1 MRLLLNNQKDEE
13 TAMTT
18 TGATTMSNPLKSI
31 LNAQSRLK
39 RVPLSSAKGALL
51 VLASGALLAGQSPA
65 ADAGTDDRASMRPLT
80 VEHIRITSKRSF
92 NEVRTALESRIRPFQ
107 IERVMPFVMKGD
119 MAGARAELEQLA
131 APTGLSI
138 LYSLDHGL
146 ALSLEGAP
154 RKAVGYGIGNVL
166 IAASM
171 NKHNLAAGLYAPIRV
186 VLYEGADGTALF
198 EYDNPSSMF
207 GLFGDAVIDSV
218 AVKLDVTLKNLL
230 MEVSK

>member
-1 MRLLLNNQKDEE
+1 MSKPLAATLN
-13 TAMTT
+13 T
-18 TGATTMSNPLKSI
+18 
-31 LNAQSRLK
+31 QSRLK
-39 RVPLSSAKGALL
+39 RVPLESAKGALL
-51 VLASGALLAGQSPA
+51 VLASGALLAGPSRA
-65 ADAGTDDRASMRPLT
+65 AEAGMDDRASMRPLT

-92 NEVRTALESRIRPFQ
+92 DEVRTALESRIHPFQ

-119 MAGARAELEQLA
+119 MAGARAELEHLA

-171 NKHNLAAGLYAPIRV
+171 KQTQSGRGSLRTHPC
-186 VLYEGADGTALF
+186 GA
-198 EYDNPSSMF
+198 
-207 GLFGDAVIDSV
+207 V
-218 AVKLDVTLKNLL
+218 
-230 MEVSK
+230 